1 MRRGVVMATLT
12 TIAILC
18 SGCSGGSGASDQ
30 QNAEAPADSSE
41 QSEQGAFDLSGY
53 APDVQDTLAE
63 YDVLAG
69 LGESVSLESRF
80 GEHEMVLNNPRLL
93 DPPQEMVDD
102 YDLLEEGQWFFSVDA
117 TVSAL
122 KDGTVSEPLDLDD
135 FFDFSIRHV
144 DDLQE
149 GGSGGS
155 AGTNDTWFFEA
166 LAGPHLRSAVT
177 TGDARDATL
186 TFGVYE
192 EPREGPYLLTHD
204 GLDGISDIAIAL
216 EAEDIGAA
224 DPADTEAAGQVDL
237 APVESVD
244 EITIDQ
250 DDIVDFGE
258 EITVRTMSG
267 DYTYTIEQP
276 RRVEVPEDAYPV
288 DAEDDWFP
296 VAFEVT
302 IEASNVP
309 EYEEKPYRRMRERLL
324 LQEPQD
330 EDRLGPMGNG
340 TRVGFSFHGNL
351 PDDVD
356 LHTMLENDAPVTG
369 DLVMLVEQRE
379 VYELR
384 NGEEFSLL
392 FRHEDILPD
401 G

>member
-1 MRRGVVMATLT
+1 MRRGVVIAALT
-12 TIAILC
+12 AFAIIC
-18 SGCSGGSGASDQ
+18 SGCSGSSGTGDQ
-30 QNAEAPADSSE
+30 ENAEAPARSSE
-41 QSEQGAFDLSGY
+41 QPEQNSFDLSGY
-53 APDVQDTLAE
+53 APGVQDVLSE
-63 YDVLAG
+63 FDVVTG

-80 GEHEMVLNNPRLL
+80 GEHEMRLDNPRLM

-102 YDLLEEGQWFFSVDA
+102 YDLLEDGQWFFSVDA

-122 KDGTVSEPLDLDD
+122 KDGTTSEPLNLDD
-135 FFDFSIRHV
+135 FFDFSILHV

-155 AGTNDTWFFEA
+155 AGTNDTWFFDA
-166 LAGPHLRSAVT
+166 IAGPDLGSALTV
-177 TGDARDATL
+177 GDSLDATL
-186 TFGVYE
+186 TFGLDD
-192 EPREGPYLLTHD
+192 EPREGPYLLTHR
-204 GLDGISDIAIAL
+204 GLDGISDIAIVL
-216 EAEDIGAA
+216 DAEDIGAA
-224 DPADTEAAGQVDL
+224 DPADTDAASQADL
-237 APVESVD
+237 PPVESVD
-244 EITIDQ
+244 EISIDQ

-258 EITVRTMSG
+258 QITVRTMTG

-276 RRVEVPEDAYPV
+276 RRIEVPEDAYPV

-309 EYEEKPYRRMRERLL
+309 EYEEKTYRSMRGRLL

-340 TRVGFSFHGNL
+340 TSVGFSLHGNL

-356 LHTMLENDAPVTG
+356 LHTMLENAAPVTG

-384 NGEEFSLL
+384 NGEEFSML
-392 FRHEDILPD
+392 FRHEDILPE